1 MGKLYSALI
10 LAALVVA
17 SRAEVTWQTNFDAAK
32 QQAKKEDKVLLLDF
46 TGSDWCGF
54 CIRLKKAV
62 WDKPEFAKFAEK
74 SLVLVELDFPHNKKV
89 PAEVKKQNEQLQNK
103 YKIDGFPTIVVL
115 DGEGKELGRME
126 GYEGDNVT
134 SYIKRLEKI
143 IEKKN
148 DAKASPPCPFLYLEG
163 LASHARGDFDSSG
176 ERVCAPVEKP
186 SGTSG
191 PHPQRPT
198 DRKGKPRMD
207 ANSREWNWTKA

>member
-17 SRAEVTWQTNFDAAK
+17 SRAELTWQTDFDAAK
-32 QQAKKEDKVLLLDF
+32 QQAKKEDKVVLMDF

-62 WDKPEFAKFAEK
+62 WDKPEFAKYAEK
-74 SLVLVELDFPHNKKV
+74 NLVLVELDFPHNKKL
-89 PAEVKKQNEQLQNK
+89 PAEVSKQNNTLQDK
-103 YKIDGFPTIVVL
+103 YKVESFPTVVVL
-115 DGEGKELGRME
+115 DGDGKELGRME

-148 DAKASPPCPFLYLEG
+148 AAKVKS
-163 LASHARGDFDSSG
+163 
-176 ERVCAPVEKP
+176 
-186 SGTSG
+186 
-191 PHPQRPT
+191 
-198 DRKGKPRMD
+198 
-207 ANSREWNWTKA
+207 